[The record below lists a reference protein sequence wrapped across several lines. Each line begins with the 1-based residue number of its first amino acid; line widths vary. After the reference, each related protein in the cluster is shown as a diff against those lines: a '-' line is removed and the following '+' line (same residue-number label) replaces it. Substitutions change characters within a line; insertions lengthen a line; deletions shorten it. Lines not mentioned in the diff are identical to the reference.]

1 MKKLWILVAAVVLVG
16 AAAVVEAAG
25 PIDGEIGAVYWNSE
39 FNSSGV
45 AGLTSDSGSPGF
57 RAQLWLFN
65 KYGVKAGMY
74 RTDLDDFTAIETS
87 NYTSVDLMWR
97 PLSPTQNNYLAV
109 GLGWQQMDL
118 NTIGLQGDTDGV
130 RVNVDGR
137 VGFGKIVFA
146 YGEGS
151 YLPSLSDA
159 TALTPSLGQ
168 FESMSGY
175 EYELGVSVKP
185 FPFVQIRAGYRMHS
199 VDFTQT
205 GLDPLLGFGTEMEG
219 TAESSGFLAGLTF
232 NF

>member
-1 MKKLWILVAAVVLVG
+1 MKKLWIFVATVALVG
-16 AAAVVEAAG
+16 AAATVEAAG
-25 PIDGEIGAVYWNSE
+25 PVDGEIGAIYWNSE
-39 FNSSGV
+39 FDSSGV
-45 AGLTSDSGSPGF
+45 AALASDAGSTGL

-65 KYGVKAGMY
+65 KYGVKAGVY
-74 RTDLDDFTAIETS
+74 RTDLNDFAAVETS
-87 NYTSVDLMWR
+87 DYTSLDLMWR

-137 VGFGKIVFA
+137 VGLGKIVFA
-146 YGEGS
+146 YGEAS

-159 TALTPSLGQ
+159 MALTPALGQ
-168 FESMSGY
+168 FENMSGY
-175 EYELGVSVKP
+175 EYEFGVSVKP

-199 VDFTQT
+199 VDFDQT
-205 GLDPLLGFGTEMEG
+205 GLDPLLGFGTAMKG
-219 TAESSGFLAGLTF
+219 TAESSGILAGLTF